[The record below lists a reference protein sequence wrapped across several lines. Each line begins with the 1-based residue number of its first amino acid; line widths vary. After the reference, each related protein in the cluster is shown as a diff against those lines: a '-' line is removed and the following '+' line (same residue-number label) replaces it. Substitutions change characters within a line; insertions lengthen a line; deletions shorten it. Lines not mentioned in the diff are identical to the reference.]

1 MVINIDQ
8 DLTFEEY
15 KMLRNTTT
23 WTKLT
28 DKQIEK
34 LIEHSTFK
42 VRATADGKTV
52 GMGRVLFDF
61 GYNSLITDI
70 VVDPTYQ
77 GKGIGKLIVE
87 NLIQFVKNESS
98 DNEYLQFNLLAAPG
112 KSGFYEKL
120 GFVKR
125 DKSNGY
131 GMNLRLNEKI
141 N

>member
-1 MVINIDQ
+1 MEISIEQ

-23 WTKLT
+23 WATLT

-42 VRATADGKTV
+42 VRARIDDKTV

-70 VVDPTYQ
+70 VVDPGYQ

-87 NLIQFVKNESS
+87 TLIRLVKNESS
-98 DNEYLQFNLLAAPG
+98 GNEYLQFNLLAAPG

-125 DKSNGY
+125 DETNGY
-131 GMNLRLNEKI
+131 GMNLRLNAK
-141 N
+141 

>member
-1 MVINIDQ
+1 MEISIEQ

-23 WTKLT
+23 WATLT

-42 VRATADGKTV
+42 VRARIDDKTV

-70 VVDPTYQ
+70 VVDPGYQ

-87 NLIQFVKNESS
+87 TLIQLVKNESS
-98 DNEYLQFNLLAAPG
+98 GNEYLQFNLLAAPG

-125 DKSNGY
+125 DETNGY
-131 GMNLRLNEKI
+131 GMNLRLNAK
-141 N
+141 